1 MHVFDFAMAG
11 AYCKSL
17 YAFSGDQ
24 RQQGLSFEAGEII
37 KVIQASAGGWWEGE
51 KDGVRGWF
59 PASYVQVLEVRV
71 FNSLRF

>member
-24 RQQGLSFEAGEII
+24 HQQGLRFEAGEII

-59 PASYVQVLEVRV
+59 PASYVQVLEAWW
-71 FNSLRF
+71 